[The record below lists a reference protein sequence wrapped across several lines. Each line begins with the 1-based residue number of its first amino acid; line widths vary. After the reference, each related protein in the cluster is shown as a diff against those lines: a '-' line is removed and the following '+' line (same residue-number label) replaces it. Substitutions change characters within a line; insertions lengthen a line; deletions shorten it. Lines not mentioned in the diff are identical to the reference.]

1 MFKRKTIVGLVA
13 MMLVGCSQGVR
24 NLEIKPSVL
33 EETTILPLSIR
44 ASNEVVLRS
53 DTGEDPL
60 QKVHAILLAFY
71 SVEDGAEK
79 LLRTEE
85 FRISNPSELTEL
97 NAKVPK
103 GDYKLVVIANP
114 TEAIRGRVK
123 TGALLSRL
131 TEPDYFGAADLSRQI
146 DASTLAISM
155 FNEQGPVRI
164 AETDFADTPSG
175 ITKRRAITLEPSLA
189 RVFVYGTPTLKGG
202 SLGSEPARYTINNIA
217 LNVALLRPLN
227 LLSTQIQEQID
238 DKSDRSTRYA
248 AGRLWSLWSS
258 VDPSNITKEVAS
270 HVTESYRSARWQT
283 MQSSVEAYHAERKN
297 LAMYA
302 KETAIP
308 SRAYLQG
315 VAPCVVVAYPYV
327 PEGLTLATGEGWVN
341 YRGQYYTESNFKAFV
356 SGRTEPSEELKQA
369 IQRAQITEASFSEA
383 FSKSGIDFY
392 HKALSYY
399 VVYIR
404 HFASTS
410 ADNAYGRYGLIR
422 GNEYR
427 IRIASIQTP
436 GQATPPVLSGNM
448 NPISEQAYLGLS
460 VSITPV
466 ITRDQEETL

>member
-227 LLSTQIQEQID
+227 LLSTQVQEQID

-327 PEGLTLATGEGWVN
+327 PEGL
-341 YRGQYYTESNFKAFV
+341 
-356 SGRTEPSEELKQA
+356 
-369 IQRAQITEASFSEA
+369 
-383 FSKSGIDFY
+383 
-392 HKALSYY
+392 LS
-399 VVYIR
+399 
-404 HFASTS
+404 
-410 ADNAYGRYGLIR
+410 LIH
-422 GNEYR
+422 
-427 IRIASIQTP
+427 I
-436 GQATPPVLSGNM
+436 
-448 NPISEQAYLGLS
+448 
-460 VSITPV
+460 
-466 ITRDQEETL
+466 